1 MQARN
6 FLGTAAAILL
16 SATALTAQ
24 GTQKPAMKPAQKPA
38 ATTAKVTDSTKK
50 VAATAA
56 DTGHKMAKKHAPA
69 VKKP

>member
-1 MQARN
+1 
-6 FLGTAAAILL
+6 
-16 SATALTAQ
+16 
-24 GTQKPAMKPAQKPA
+24 MKPAQKSA